1 MELKDILDFAM
12 RKGKYCMRAAYEINV
27 YIKISI
33 KKDMY
38 SSEYD
43 IPYKSMIVFCSKSFA
58 S

>member
-12 RKGKYCMRAAYEINV
+12 RKGKYCLRVAYEIYL

-38 SSEYD
+38 SSEYLLQKYD
-43 IPYKSMIVFCSKSFA
+43 RILF
-58 S
+58 

>member
-12 RKGKYCMRAAYEINV
+12 RKGKYRMSVAYEIYL
-27 YIKISI
+27 YIKIRI

-43 IPYKSMIVFCSKSFA
+43 IPYKNMIVFCSKSFA